1 MMKFKM
7 ASKTESERIIK
18 IISHAILIIFAL
30 LIIIPFYMIIVI
42 ALSKSN
48 YLATRSPFVWFPK
61 WSEMNFSSF
70 GRVIFDKIYYI
81 EVTGRSMV
89 LTGFV
94 NTLKIAIPT
103 LLFGILSS
111 SISAYAF
118 AKMSFPGKDLLFSIL
133 IGSMMLP
140 GIIMMVP
147 SYVLYSSLGLSDTYF
162 PLIVPGMFGSAACVF
177 FLRQYF
183 SGIPTELVEAAKID
197 GMDHIGILF
206 VIIMPCAMPAVL
218 AQTVLGFLGVYNDYL
233 GPLIYITSEK
243 NYTLQLALNM
253 YVTAANSDLPRVMAA
268 AILAM
273 LPSIGIYMIVQ
284 KYFIQGIAMSGLKA

>member
-243 NYTLQLALNM
+243 NYTLQLALYM

>member
-7 ASKTESERIIK
+7 TSKKESERIIK
-18 IISHAILIIFAL
+18 IISHIILIMFAL
-30 LIIIPFYMIIVI
+30 LIIIPFYMITVI
-42 ALSKSN
+42 ALSKNN

-61 WSEMNFSSF
+61 WSEMDFSSF

-81 EVTGRSMV
+81 EVTGQSMV

-118 AKMSFPGKDLLFSIL
+118 AKMFFPGKNLLLSVL

-147 SYVLYSSLGLSDTYF
+147 SYVLYNSLGLSDTYF

-284 KYFIQGIAMSGLKA
+284 KHFIQGIAMSGLKA

>member
-1 MMKFKM
+1 MTKYNPI
-7 ASKTESERIIK
+7 SKTKSERIIK
-18 IISHAILIIFAL
+18 IIAHIFLILFAL

-61 WSEMNFSSF
+61 GNEMDFSSF
-70 GRVIFDKIYYI
+70 GRVLFDKVYYV
-81 EVTGRSMV
+81 ELTGRSMV

-94 NTLKIAIPT
+94 NTLKIAVPT

-111 SISAYAF
+111 TISAYAF
-118 AKMSFPGKDLLFSIL
+118 AKVSFPGKDLMFSIL

-147 SYVLYSSLGLSDTYF
+147 SYVLYNSIGLSDTYF
-162 PLIVPGMFGSAACVF
+162 PFIVPGMFGSAACVF

-183 SGIPTELVEAAKID
+183 SGIPTELVESAKID
-197 GMDHIGILF
+197 GMNHMGILF
-206 VIIMPCAMPAVL
+206 FIIIPCAIPAIL

-273 LPSIGIYMIVQ
+273 LPSIGIYLIVQ
-284 KYFIQGIAMSGLKA
+284 KHFIQGIAMSGLKA